1 MKNNFFYIVEP
12 LLKEYEAEYR
22 SISVDG
28 FTYTVFALPYV
39 QLELPD
45 ESHAFIDSYYIASN
59 KAYFLRKKINEK
71 LKEKGFEVADCAL
84 SYKSLA
90 VASGLGI
97 PLRSTLVA
105 NERFG
110 TRMALEIVCVKGTFA
125 EVKELDLINQKP
137 VLTKICAN
145 CGICQRL
152 CPQHCFEGESFAREK
167 CTRQHQ
173 ENASFPDENSA
184 QAAGTQLWG
193 CDICQRCCPF
203 NKSQPT
209 RPMTEEEKEL
219 FEINNLFTAFLSG
232 KKGCEPYRDILGG
245 NYLRPAKLTA
255 LVLNVMANS
264 KNPSL
269 YADCAEKTKDHADER
284 VRTASQ
290 RLANKITLTKT

>member
-1 MKNNFFYIVEP
+1 MKNNYFHIVEA
-12 LLKEYEAEYR
+12 LLNESGVEYR
-22 SISVDG
+22 TISADG

-45 ESHAFIDSYYIASN
+45 ENHAFIDSYYVASN
-59 KAYFLRKKINEK
+59 KAYFLRKTINEK
-71 LKEKGFEVADCAL
+71 LSEKGFEVCDCML
-84 SYKSLA
+84 SYKGLA
-90 VASGLGI
+90 AASGLGI

-110 TRMALEIVCVKGTFA
+110 TRMALEIVCVKGVFA
-125 EVKELDLINQKP
+125 EAKELDFINKKP

-145 CGICQRL
+145 CGICQKL
-152 CPQHCFEGESFAREK
+152 CPQHCFDGESFAREK
-167 CTRQHQ
+167 CTRHHQ
-173 ENASFPDENSA
+173 ENAAFPDEASA

-203 NKSQPT
+203 NKAQPT
-209 RPMTEEEKEL
+209 RPMTAEEKEL
-219 FEINNLFTAFLSG
+219 FEINNLFTAFSAG
-232 KKGCEPYRDILGG
+232 KKGCEPYRNILGG

-264 KNPSL
+264 KNPAL

-284 VRTASQ
+284 VCTASQ
-290 RLANKITLTKT
+290 RLADKIHLNQ